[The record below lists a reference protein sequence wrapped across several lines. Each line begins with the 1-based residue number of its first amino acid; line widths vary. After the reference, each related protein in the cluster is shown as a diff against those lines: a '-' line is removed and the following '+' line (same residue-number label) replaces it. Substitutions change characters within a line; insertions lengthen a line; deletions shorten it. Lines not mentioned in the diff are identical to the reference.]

1 MSKDL
6 TKELPRIGWVISLIF
21 TVISFIWCYDWKE
34 ILQQAILPCVDWW
47 PLRALVKTAIVMAYV
62 IPLFIGGLLTQTKYA
77 FLQVVGMSFVGIAAG
92 IIIRIC
98 LVFVG
103 VLNPYSF

>member
-1 MSKDL
+1 MSKDS
-6 TKELPRIGWVISLIF
+6 TKELPRIGWVISLIL

-34 ILQQAILPCVDWW
+34 ILQQAILPGVDWW
-47 PLRALVKTAIVMAYV
+47 PLRALVKAAIVMAYV
-62 IPLFIGGLLTQTKYA
+62 IPLFIGGFLIQTKHA
-77 FLQVVGMSFVGIAAG
+77 FLQGVGMCFGGIAFG

-103 VLNPYSF
+103 VLNPYNF

>member
-6 TKELPRIGWVISLIF
+6 TKELPRIGWVIALIF

-34 ILQQAILPCVDWW
+34 VLQQAILSDVDWW

-62 IPLFIGGLLTQTKYA
+62 IPLFIGGLLTQTKNA
-77 FLQVVGMSFVGIAAG
+77 FLQVVGMSFVGIAVG